1 MDAEE
6 ASTQVMQTQRRIE
19 KSMKRIG
26 SIDLSLLP
34 DVLVSTWCVDRYL
47 NIIRININRNIT
59 SYRPILKNMESQFQL
74 TSNEKK
80 KSKYFAES
88 GKMKLIG

>member
-1 MDAEE
+1 
-6 ASTQVMQTQRRIE
+6 
-19 KSMKRIG
+19 MKRIG

-34 DVLVSTWCVDRYL
+34 DVLVSTCVDRYL
-47 NIIRININRNIT
+47 NININCNII
-59 SYRPILKNMESQFQL
+59 SHPIKKNMKSQFQL

-88 GKMKLIG
+88 EKMKLIGQLINYNQYRSYTSIT